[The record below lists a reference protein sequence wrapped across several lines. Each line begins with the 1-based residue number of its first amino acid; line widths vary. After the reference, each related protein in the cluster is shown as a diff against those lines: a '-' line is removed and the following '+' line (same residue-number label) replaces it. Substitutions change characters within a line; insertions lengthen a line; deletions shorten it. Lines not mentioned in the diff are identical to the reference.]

1 MSASPL
7 AVTLAI
13 AGQTGALAALN
24 NLLNPIPKGNIG
36 GIAVQTTIEEAM
48 TDSLDIT
55 ENPVE
60 QGADITD
67 HAYVKPSNLVMRCGW
82 SNSNPSAALN
92 AVVSLFTGGSLSVH
106 DYVSSVY
113 AQLLAL
119 QQSRQPFTVSTSIR
133 LYQNMLMPTIALTRD
148 KTNSQALMVTVTM
161 KNVLLVSTQTT
172 TLPPVTSQANPAST
186 AETMN
191 AGPLAS
197 IAGQTPAPGGS
208 LPSASWTPTSTAG
221 PLASLTN

>member
-7 AVTLAI
+7 AITLAI
-13 AGQTGALAALN
+13 AGQTGALASLN
-24 NLLNPIPKGNIG
+24 NLLNPIPKGSIG
-36 GIAVQTTIEEAM
+36 GISVQTTLEEAM
-48 TDSLDIT
+48 TDSLEIT

-67 HAYVKPSNLVMRCGW
+67 HAYVKPSGLIMRCGW

-92 AVVSLFTGGSLSVH
+92 AVVSLFTGGSLSVN

-119 QQSRQPFTVSTSIR
+119 QQSRQPFTVVTSIR
-133 LYQNMLMPTIALTRD
+133 LYQKMLMQTIALTRD
-148 KTNSQALMVTVTM
+148 KTTSQALMVTVTM
-161 KNVLLVSTQTT
+161 KNILLVSTQTT

-208 LPSASWTPTSTAG
+208 LPSALWTPTSSAG